1 ERQRIARTPPDV
13 LITTPESLYLMLTSS
28 TREILERVETVIV
41 DEIHVM
47 VPTKRGAHLFLT
59 LERLER
65 LRRLAA
71 EEEGRECPS
80 LQRIGLS
87 ATQRPLEEVARL
99 LGGAAPGATPDA
111 PMIPRPVRIVDAS
124 EPKRLSITVEVP
136 VEDMA
141 RLGEP
146 AHVFLGENDDTGA
159 DEGPRYASGFD
170 TAADNAGPAPAPPEH
185 PVG

>member
-65 LRRLAA
+65 LRQLAA
-71 EEEGRECPS
+71 EEEGRECPP

-99 LGGAAPGATPDA
+99 LGGATPGATPDS

-141 RLGEP
+141 RLGDRKSIRMNFNNVKNSDS
-146 AHVFLGENDDTGA
+146 VFV
-159 DEGPRYASGFD
+159 F
-170 TAADNAGPAPAPPEH
+170 
-185 PVG
+185 